1 MNDFILA
8 CATTADMPKAFFK
21 ERDIKYLYFHFLLDD
36 KQYDDDFGESYPFSD
51 FYQRIADGGMPT
63 TCQIN
68 VDEHMEFFEKY
79 LKDGKDILFISLSS
93 GISGSFN
100 SCQIAARELS
110 EKYPDRKI
118 LVVDSL
124 AASSGYG
131 LFVKKIADLKD
142 EGKSIDEVY
151 NWAEDNKLNV
161 HHWFFTSDLTH
172 LKRGGRVSS
181 ASALLGSLLGIC
193 PLLNVSFEGKL
204 EARKKI
210 RGKKTVIKEIVA
222 TMEEHAK
229 GGASYNGECFI
240 SHSDCIEDAKAVK
253 DLVEERIPA
262 LKGKVLI
269 NDIGAVIGSHTGRG
283 TVALFYMGD
292 KRID

>member
-1 MNDFILA
+1 MSNFVLA
-8 CATTADMPKAFFK
+8 AATTADMPKSFFE
-21 ERDIKYLYFHFLLDD
+21 ERDIKYIYFHFLLDD
-36 KQYDDDFGESYPFSD
+36 KQYDDDFGESYPFCD

-79 LKDGKDILFISLSS
+79 LKEGKDVLFVSLSS

-100 SCQIAARELS
+100 SCQIAANELK
-110 EKYPDRKI
+110 EKYPERKI

-131 LFVKKIADLKD
+131 LFMNEIANLRD

-151 NWAEDNKLNV
+151 NWAEENKLNV

-172 LKRGGRVSS
+172 LKRGGRVSAS
-181 ASALLGSLLGIC
+181 SALLGTLLGIC
-193 PLLNVSFEGKL
+193 PLMNVSFEGKL
-204 EARKKI
+204 VPRKKI
-210 RGKKTVIKEIVA
+210 RGKKTVIKEVVK
-222 TMEEHAK
+222 TMEEHAA
-229 GGASYNGECFI
+229 GGTDYNGECYI
-240 SHSDCIEDAKAVK
+240 SHSACIEDANDVK
-253 DLVEERIPA
+253 SLIEEKFPN

-269 NDIGAVIGSHTGRG
+269 NDIGAVIGSHTGKG
-283 TVALFYMGD
+283 TVALFFMGD